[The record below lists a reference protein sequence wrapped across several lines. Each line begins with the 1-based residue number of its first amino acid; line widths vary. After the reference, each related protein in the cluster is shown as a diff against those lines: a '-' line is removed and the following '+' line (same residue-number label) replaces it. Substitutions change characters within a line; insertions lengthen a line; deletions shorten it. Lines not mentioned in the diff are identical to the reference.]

1 MFLANQQTVTNAL
14 KNLSELL
21 ALFDQTDMPSV
32 NIPMKTMKQFFCINP
47 CWDPLTRP
55 QLYLLFRVH
64 IWMMACWKDCINLQ
78 QNIYI

>member
-32 NIPMKTMKQFFCINP
+32 NVP
-47 CWDPLTRP
+47 
-55 QLYLLFRVH
+55 
-64 IWMMACWKDCINLQ
+64 
-78 QNIYI
+78 